1 MQHFYTHAIDM
12 TNSEAF
18 YQGFYD
24 DVEKVLYLTFRTGTS
39 TSRIVPSTTTPEDVD
54 EIESWGRQWW
64 ASIKDMPT
72 GPTVDPGDEFVY
84 RAAPVQA
91 EEPAAEEPAVERE
104 PVNED
109 ASIAWST
116 FKDTLVEATSE
127 WGEEWYVEDYE
138 DELRAALDAAL
149 ATVAGEP
156 TETAND
162 EPAEGLAEATR
173 NSEGTFV
180 GIGFVDVPEDKE
192 HALLSLLNG
201 FNQFAREQVPG
212 VQSFV
217 ERYNVTA
224 MRNFMRGLL

>member
-12 TNSEAF
+12 TDSEAF

-24 DVEKVLYLTFRTGTS
+24 DVEKVLYLTFRTGTM
-39 TSRIVPSTTTPEDVD
+39 TSRIVPSTTTPEDVE
-54 EIESWGRQWW
+54 EIDSWGRQWW

-84 RAAPVQA
+84 REAPVQA
-91 EEPAAEEPAVERE
+91 ALAAEA
-104 PVNED
+104 
-109 ASIAWST
+109 
-116 FKDTLVEATSE
+116 TLLPR
-127 WGEEWYVEDYE
+127 E
-138 DELRAALDAAL
+138 DEPTDEAWDAFVSSLENVDEDWIIDGSEAALQAAVAAAL
-149 ATVAGEP
+149 EAERQTVT

-180 GIGFVDVPEDKE
+180 GIGFIDVPDDLKQR
-192 HALLSLLNG
+192 LLSVVSI
-201 FNQFAREQVPG
+201 FDEF
-212 VQSFV
+212 VQGEFGEVNSFV
-217 ERYNVTA
+217 ESYDIDT